1 MTEQHPGDRPGHLDI
16 DAVSAFIDQDLGPD
30 DLATI
35 EFHLHECPPCYREVL
50 EIRTTVVLL
59 SGLPQYTPRRSF
71 CLGHEHARA
80 GLRRGRVSHG
90 LSWTGPF
97 TSAASPASATASVA
111 HGESGRAAG
120 WLPGLQ
126 TAAMVVGAL
135 LLLVTTSDLIGM
147 PPQPADWL
155 SDPEAPITQIE
166 NFSAPAPE
174 APSAPP
180 PALAPASD
188 SGRENE
194 TASESDPA
202 AANPN
207 SSSSLAGNES
217 GGTTSDDS
225 ASEEVLEDAETAITA
240 QSAATNAA
248 LAAVT
253 SVVPTPASGLARSPD
268 AATDGADAPAAT
280 DAQPSRLRLAQLVLA
295 FALAWLVVSIVG
307 LRWVRGLRQARD

>member
-1 MTEQHPGDRPGHLDI
+1 MTEQHPADRPGHLDI
-16 DAVSAFIDQDLGPD
+16 DAVSAFIDRDLGPD

-59 SGLPQYTPRRSF
+59 TGLPQYTPRRSF

-80 GLRRGRVSHG
+80 GRRRSRVPRG
-90 LSWTGPF
+90 LSWAGPF
-97 TSAASPASATASVA
+97 APSAYPASATASVT

-126 TAAMVVGAL
+126 AAAMVVGAL

-147 PPQPADWL
+147 PPQPASWL
-155 SDPEAPITQIE
+155 SESGPPVQQTENLSPTEAPL
-166 NFSAPAPE
+166 APAP
-174 APSAPP
+174 AM
-180 PALAPASD
+180 APASD
-188 SGRENE
+188 IGRDSE

-202 AANPN
+202 AANPD
-207 SSSSLAGNES
+207 SSSRLTGDES
-217 GGTTSDDS
+217 GGTTGGNS
-225 ASEEVLEDAETAITA
+225 ASDEVLEDAEPADTAP
-240 QSAATNAA
+240 SDATNAA

-253 SVVPTPASGLARSPD
+253 SAVPTPASGLARSPET
-268 AATDGADAPAAT
+268 ATDGADAPAAT